1 MNFIKNKIHDER
13 GVALISVLVMLL
25 TASLLV
31 ALVISSSKIAA
42 FSTTGQLARQ
52 RSRYLMEGAG
62 NRVQWLL
69 ATEYTS
75 SESVDFRSF
84 NYSDYDYE
92 RYLPDGREH
101 VIDYHGTMI
110 KFSLRDYFDLP
121 DFSPS
126 QYRSTLTYL
135 QRAAGDDSE
144 YIDKLEV
151 LRDLLLDYNDSDD
164 TINEDGREE
173 ADYEADGMA
182 PLPRNNNMEFREE
195 LFFIKEFLLLY
206 PADKYGNLSSVQ
218 PMTAASL
225 KPRNQNPSIF
235 CPDKKYLQG
244 VFQLSDENMVKL
256 SDALSVMQEN
266 SQNFNDSADGTLQ
279 KMIGNSN
286 RLRWNPSNYYVVN
299 LELAETQAGTRLV
312 WAFVN
317 SDVSGPEDGV
327 VQYLDWQLF

>member
-121 DFSPS
+121 
-126 QYRSTLTYL
+126 
-135 QRAAGDDSE
+135 E
-144 YIDKLEV
+144 YF
-151 LRDLLLDYNDSDD
+151 
-164 TINEDGREE
+164 
-173 ADYEADGMA
+173 
-182 PLPRNNNMEFREE
+182 PL
-195 LFFIKEFLLLY
+195 
-206 PADKYGNLSSVQ
+206 
-218 PMTAASL
+218 
-225 KPRNQNPSIF
+225 
-235 CPDKKYLQG
+235 
-244 VFQLSDENMVKL
+244 
-256 SDALSVMQEN
+256 
-266 SQNFNDSADGTLQ
+266 
-279 KMIGNSN
+279 
-286 RLRWNPSNYYVVN
+286 
-299 LELAETQAGTRLV
+299 
-312 WAFVN
+312 
-317 SDVSGPEDGV
+317 
-327 VQYLDWQLF
+327 